1 MNCFQSVEP
10 NNDFFEKVEV
20 GRRPE
25 EIATLNLPLTDGRRL
40 VFTQFFFA
48 ENPELKS
55 ENDLRMICL
64 KSEFSLPFAPPTE
77 LKDTTQRGRV
87 SQT

>member
-10 NNDFFEKVEV
+10 NNDFFKEVEV

-25 EIATLNLPLTDGRRL
+25 DIPTLSLTDGRRL

-87 SQT
+87 SKT